1 MEDRVIILTQ
11 GLSVCERAHA
21 QLSNSHSTKTHTY
34 HMEDITGLLLH
45 IYRNCLLLQI
55 EPSG

>member
-1 MEDRVIILTQ
+1 MEDRVIILNH
-11 GLSVCERAHA
+11 GLSVYEREHVTHY
-21 QLSNSHSTKTHTY
+21 QDTHTY

-45 IYRNCLLLQI
+45 IYRNYLLMQI